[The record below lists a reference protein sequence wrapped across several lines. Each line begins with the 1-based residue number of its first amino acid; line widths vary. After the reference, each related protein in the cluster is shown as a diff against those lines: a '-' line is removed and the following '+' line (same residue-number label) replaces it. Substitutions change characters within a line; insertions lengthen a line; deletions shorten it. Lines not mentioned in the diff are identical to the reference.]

1 MAVKPVPDGFHTVT
15 PYLVVKDV
23 AELLEFLDAAF
34 DGQEMERTQNG
45 AGRVMH
51 AEMRIGD
58 SVIMMGEPMEGHP
71 PRPAMFYVYVPD
83 CDAAY
88 QRALRAGG
96 MSVSL
101 PATQFYGDRN
111 ASVRDPAGNTWW
123 VATHVED
130 VPSEELVRR
139 ARERK

>member
-1 MAVKPVPDGFHTVT
+1 MTVKPIPDGFHTVT

-34 DGQEMERTQNG
+34 DGEEIERTQNG
-45 AGRVMH
+45 SGRVMH

-58 SVIMMGEPMEGHP
+58 SVIMMGEPTAGNP

-83 CDAAY
+83 CDTAY

-96 MSVSL
+96 MSVTT
-101 PATQFYGDRN
+101 PTTQFYGDRN